1 MALAASPSRTAA
13 PAIPASAGTHATSI
27 DVLLMALVLL
37 VAGVPLLTRA
47 LAQGATPPVAPELH
61 LQVGQGGVFRL
72 DGRALDRAQLDHAL
86 RQARAGSPDLRLLIA
101 TADDSDYHGIVGAL
115 AAAEH
120 AGVRNVGS
128 EVR

>member
-1 MALAASPSRTAA
+1 MALAASPSRTAT
-13 PAIPASAGTHATSI
+13 PTSTGSHATSI
-27 DVLLMALVLL
+27 DVLLMLLVLL
-37 VAGVPLLTRA
+37 VAGVPLLARA
-47 LAQGATPPVAPELH
+47 LSQGSAPPAAPELH
-61 LQVGQGGVFRL
+61 LQVGDGGDFRL
-72 DGRALDRAQLDHAL
+72 DGRILDRAQLDQAL

-101 TADDSDYHGIVGAL
+101 TSDDSDTRGFAGAL